1 MSPRGHKNR
10 CFTTIFVARTFLVQ
24 NLLQNLKFGAKA
36 EKSTILKLYKR
47 NFKRKME
54 SAKNGKNHQ
63 NLLQNQIY
71 FRCQSRKKSVILM
84 FFEKKF
90 GKENGKRQKRKK
102 TSKTCSKTGRRRQ
115 SRKKYDFEVCLKGI

>member
-1 MSPRGHKNR
+1 
-10 CFTTIFVARTFLVQ
+10 
-24 NLLQNLKFGAKA
+24 
-36 EKSTILKLYKR
+36 
-47 NFKRKME
+47 ME

-102 TSKTCSKTGRRRQ
+102 NIQNLLQNRASAPKQ
-115 SRKKYDFEVCLKGI
+115 KKNMILKFV